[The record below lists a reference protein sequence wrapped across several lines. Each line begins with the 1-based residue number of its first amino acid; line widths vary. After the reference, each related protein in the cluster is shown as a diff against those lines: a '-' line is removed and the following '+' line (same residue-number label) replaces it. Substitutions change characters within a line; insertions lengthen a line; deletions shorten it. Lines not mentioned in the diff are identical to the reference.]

1 MDLAL
6 LPFTGNPC
14 GTPDCHF
21 HPQCRRPWERPCSST
36 PPDQPRHTLV
46 PSGNFGS
53 SCSDPLRNSPLFN
66 YHHHNQTQGSS
77 TSIPSPSTSGS
88 LYQPLV
94 QGDNQGDNVT
104 RATTKATT
112 RATREGE
119 GGGGYAGPLPSHV
132 PRYLGM
138 QAKLNQSDYIPS
150 SKPSRRGT
158 GTAEYHAATTMGP
171 LTVTRP

>member
-53 SCSDPLRNSPLFN
+53 SCSDPLRNSHLFN
-66 YHHHNQTQGSS
+66 YHHHNQTRGSS

-112 RATREGE
+112 RATREGG
-119 GGGGYAGPLPSHV
+119 GGGGYAGQIEPIGLHPL
-132 PRYLGM
+132 L
-138 QAKLNQSDYIPS
+138 QAV
-150 SKPSRRGT
+150 PSRDGNGRISCGNHH
-158 GTAEYHAATTMGP
+158 GSPNRHQ
-171 LTVTRP
+171 TVNTV